1 MNRAV
6 STLKEYSAMKDEKKL
21 EILLTVIQRIYD
33 KNPEMQEVI
42 DASIIEIL
50 LCSTRLSPLASLG
63 LEDGSYPEH
72 VFFYLAFSLLFLF
85 FFTIIMAIL
94 EKI

>member
-42 DASIIEIL
+42 DALIIEIL
-50 LCSTRLSPLASLG
+50 L
-63 LEDGSYPEH
+63 
-72 VFFYLAFSLLFLF
+72 
-85 FFTIIMAIL
+85 
-94 EKI
+94 